1 MKTKSY
7 QGEIFFVFCLSIPV
21 YTLTSRAIRSGMDP
35 RSPFRFSRNLFRPVL
50 DPSCLAGAINFF
62 KLREVTSMISVNQ
75 DRLWRSLMDMAMIG
89 ATAKGGNCRLALT
102 DDEVQGRRLFMQW
115 CEEAGCELRIDP
127 IGNIFARRNG
137 TQKDAPPV
145 MCGSHL
151 DTQPAGGRFD
161 GVYGVLAGLEVI
173 RTLNELD
180 VSTRYPIEVVAWTNE
195 EGSRF
200 TPGMMG
206 SAVYSG
212 KLDIDVARAR
222 PCMQTGVLLGD
233 ELVRTGFAGTVT
245 YAPVPKAYFEA
256 HIEQGPILENANL
269 PIGVVT
275 GAQGIYEL
283 EVTIVGFESHAGTT
297 PMSLRKDALEAAAN
311 MIASILNLGHRIDPD
326 ARVTVGHID
335 CYPNSPSTIPGKVV
349 FSIDVRHPQQPMLQ
363 TLVAEIET
371 ICAQRAVTH
380 GASVDVQTVAAY
392 EPVAFDVQCVQRVRH
407 ATSSLG
413 YPAMDICSG
422 AGHDAV
428 NLSYVAPTAMIF
440 VPCKAGLSHNE
451 LEDADPVHLAQGA
464 SVLANVL
471 LDEAR

>member
-1 MKTKSY
+1 
-7 QGEIFFVFCLSIPV
+7 
-21 YTLTSRAIRSGMDP
+21 
-35 RSPFRFSRNLFRPVL
+35 
-50 DPSCLAGAINFF
+50 
-62 KLREVTSMISVNQ
+62 MISVNQ
-75 DRLWRSLMDMAMIG
+75 DRLWRSLMDMATIG

-102 DDEVQGRRLFMQW
+102 DEDVQARRLFMQW

-137 TQKDAPPV
+137 TQKNAPAM

-180 VSTRYPIEVVAWTNE
+180 VSTRHPIEVVAWTNE

-233 ELVRTGFAGTVT
+233 ELQRTGFAGT
-245 YAPVPKAYFEA
+245 APYTRPKAYFEA
-256 HIEQGPILENANL
+256 HIEQGPILENAAL
-269 PIGVVT
+269 PIGIVT

-283 EVTIVGFESHAGTT
+283 DVTVVGFESHAGTT
-297 PMSLRKDALEAAAN
+297 PMSLRKDALEAAAHI
-311 MIASILNLGHRIDPD
+311 IASILDLGRRFDPD

-335 CYPNSPSTIPGKVV
+335 CHPNSPSTIPGKVI
-349 FSIDVRHPQQPMLQ
+349 FSIDIRHPQQPKLQ
-363 TLVAEIET
+363 KLVADIET
-371 ICAQRAVTH
+371 ICSQQAATY

-392 EPVAFDVQCVQRVRH
+392 EPVAFDVQCVERVRG

-413 YPAMDICSG
+413 YPSMDICSG

-428 NLSYVAPTAMIF
+428 NLSYVSPTAMIF

-471 LDEAR
+471 LGEAM